1 MIGFTLP
8 ERVFIYGQPVDMRK
22 SFDGLFTLVSDRL
35 GEDPLSGDLF
45 LFLNRRRNCLKGL
58 LWDRT
63 GFLIIAKRLER
74 GQFHLRS
81 NAEKVVI
88 EKALLRRLLDGV
100 AVGGVEISRSNN
112 IQHGPR
118 ESSSTP
124 DARGHHSA
132 SGSQPSARVRGE
144 GSPSRGQASPR

>member
-1 MIGFTLP
+1 MIGFSLP
-8 ERVFIYGQPVDMRK
+8 ERVFIYGKPVDMRK
-22 SFDGLFTLVSDRL
+22 SFDGLFTLVSDGL

-63 GFLIIAKRLER
+63 GFLLIAKRLER

-88 EKALLRRLLDGV
+88 ERALLRRLLDGV
-100 AVGGVEISRSNN
+100 AVGGVEISRSNS

-118 ESSSTP
+118 EPSSTP
-124 DARGHHSA
+124 DPRGYHGT
-132 SGSQPSARVRGE
+132 SGS
-144 GSPSRGQASPR
+144 

>member
-8 ERVFIYGQPVDMRK
+8 ERVFIYGKPVDMRK
-22 SFDGLFTLVSDRL
+22 SFDGLFTLVSDGL

-88 EKALLRRLLDGV
+88 ERALLRRLLDGV

-124 DARGHHSA
+124 DARGYHGA
-132 SGSQPSARVRGE
+132 SGS
-144 GSPSRGQASPR
+144 

>member
-22 SFDGLFTLVSDRL
+22 SFDGLFTLVSDGL

-81 NAEKVVI
+81 NADKVVI
-88 EKALLRRLLDGV
+88 ERALLRRLLDGV
-100 AVGGVEISRSNN
+100 AVGGVEISRSNS
-112 IQHGPR
+112 IQHGSR

-124 DARGHHSA
+124 DARGHHRT
-132 SGSQPSARVRGE
+132 SGS
-144 GSPSRGQASPR
+144 